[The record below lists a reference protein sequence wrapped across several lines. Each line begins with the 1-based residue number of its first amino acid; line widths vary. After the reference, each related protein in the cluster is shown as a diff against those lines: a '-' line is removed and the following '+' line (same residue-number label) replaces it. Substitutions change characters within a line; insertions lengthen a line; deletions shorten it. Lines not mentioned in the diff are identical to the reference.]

1 MKEAK
6 EQFEEAGADPTMD
19 EIMRRDPANL
29 TASDRRRLIEVERQA
44 RASFNVRK
52 EPKDEG

>member
-6 EQFEEAGADPTMD
+6 EQFEEAGADATMD
-19 EIMRRDPANL
+19 EIMRRDPADL
-29 TASDRRRLIEVERQA
+29 TFADRKRLIEAERRA

-52 EPKDEG
+52 ETKDD